1 MVSQDSNKFNRYK
14 YQWCLNK
21 EIPLQLRIFMPRKE
35 KECRKKWDKITFSKN
50 EGEKYHK
57 SVIIIS
63 EGYYPLPQVLGT
75 VKI

>member
-57 SVIIIS
+57 SAEAAKTLTLTILF
-63 EGYYPLPQVLGT
+63 PLPIR
-75 VKI
+75 KE